1 MKHPLRRLLTLS
13 LLSSMLLS
21 PAVASLAEEEQ
32 TPAPAPQATMQMA
45 YLTDEERQIIEMM
58 ELLELL
64 DMLQNLDVLTA
75 MEDSK

>member
-1 MKHPLRRLLTLS
+1 MKQQLCRLLTIT
-13 LLSSMLLS
+13 LLSSMLLPAS
-21 PAVASLAEEEQ
+21 PGVAGEDQS
-32 TPAPAPQATMQMA
+32 PPPQATVKMA
-45 YLTDEERQIIEMM
+45 ALTDEERQIIEMM